1 MYSMPYTLRKLPR
14 QNKWKVMNKKTGKIH
29 ARGTTLTNARRQIR
43 LLNAIDHGFVPK

>member
-14 QNKWKVMNKKTGKIH
+14 QNKWKVTNKKTGKVH